1 MKKTEERSVVTGLTP
16 IQEEAAIMLAKG
28 QTIEEISDSL
38 NLNKGELIEWTQVV
52 TFQCFL
58 SQQNRAFKET
68 LRSNIFGLAEQAVRA
83 ITESLSS
90 DNEQV
95 KLKAAT
101 WIVDKIN
108 ELNTGQPDIAVA
120 LREKHTINT
129 FAEFN
134 QIDEANLRKEA
145 SKLGV
150 SSLL

>member
-28 QTIEEISDSL
+28 QTIEEISESL

-129 FAEFN
+129 FAELY
-134 QIDEANLRKEA
+134 QIDEASLRKEA